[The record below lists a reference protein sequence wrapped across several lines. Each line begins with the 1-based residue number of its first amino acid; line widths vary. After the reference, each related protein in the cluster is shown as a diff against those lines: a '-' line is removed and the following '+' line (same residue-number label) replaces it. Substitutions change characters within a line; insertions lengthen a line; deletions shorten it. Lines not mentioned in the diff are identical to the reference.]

1 MVPGDLV
8 MAKYSLVAF
17 AALTMFAGIAHAQA
31 GKTFVEIGAG
41 AATTHAGSFE
51 FINPNGGQYIATF
64 PNPPSD
70 VSKVVGNDIILD
82 RQRRDA
88 SSPTGD
94 VTIGRFLNDKI
105 FVRATYRY
113 LGRYHFSGS
122 ATFPVDSVTP
132 IGFDQDYYL
141 RGHGFYAGLGYEKN
155 FAPAVF
161 MDLSVEAGAASLHSV
176 SLQGANLQD
185 PLGHPPR
192 TVTRFSGGAE
202 IGLGVHMNRSFDLI
216 VKARGDWL
224 GNAETGV
231 SQFAISP
238 DGNWAIN
245 ADEQLK
251 LHWLSTFGA
260 GVAVRARF

>member
-1 MVPGDLV
+1 MFTRSMLTAIG
-8 MAKYSLVAF
+8 AASLLGS
-17 AALTMFAGIAHAQA
+17 AAHSRTQPQA
-31 GKTFVEIGAG
+31 GTTFVEIGAG
-41 AATTHAGSFE
+41 AATTHTGSFE
-51 FINPNGGQYIATF
+51 FINPNGGQYITTF
-64 PNPPSD
+64 PNPPFD

-88 SSPTGD
+88 SSPTGE
-94 VTIGRFLNDKI
+94 VTIGRFLGNAL

-122 ATFPVDSVTP
+122 AAFPVDP
-132 IGFDQDYYL
+132 NLPALGFDQDYYL
-141 RGHGFYAGLGYEKN
+141 RGHGFYAGVGYEKN

-176 SLQGANLQD
+176 SLQGANLGD

-224 GNAETGV
+224 GNAQTGV
-231 SQFAISP
+231 SIFTISP
-238 DGNWAIN
+238 DGNFGLN
-245 ADEQLK
+245 PDEQLK
-251 LHWLSTFGA
+251 LHKLSAFGA
-260 GVAVRARF
+260 GIALRTRF